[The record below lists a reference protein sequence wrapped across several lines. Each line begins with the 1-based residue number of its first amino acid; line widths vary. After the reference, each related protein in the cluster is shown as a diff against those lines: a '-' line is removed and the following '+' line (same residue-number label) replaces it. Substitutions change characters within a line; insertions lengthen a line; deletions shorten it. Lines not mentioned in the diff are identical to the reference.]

1 MSTEPLDES
10 QPAKTEVRGG
20 DKPSDYIPQ
29 GPGYFPDDEDF
40 SDYDGLSYFP
50 EDDE

>member
-20 DKPSDYIPQ
+20 DKPSDYMPQ
-29 GPGYFPDDEDF
+29 GP
-40 SDYDGLSYFP
+40 SYFP
-50 EDDE
+50 EDDEIYVLEDDDSGAEFD